1 MISDKNFSLVSM
13 GDGCGGG
20 DAGIY
25 GEDMGG
31 DGRGDGV
38 GYGYL
43 TPGDNPHRSYDGDG
57 SGDGWFFAPINTHAT
72 SRGDGDRVEP
82 TQQGHRERRVHTG
95 QREVLETLH

>member
-1 MISDKNFSLVSM
+1 MISDKNFSFLSM

-43 TPGDNPHRSYDGDG
+43 TPGDNPHRTYDGDG

-72 SRGDGDRVEP
+72 SRGDGGIADHSWDAPSEDASP
-82 TQQGHRERRVHTG
+82 TGNGVGHG
-95 QREVLETLH
+95 W